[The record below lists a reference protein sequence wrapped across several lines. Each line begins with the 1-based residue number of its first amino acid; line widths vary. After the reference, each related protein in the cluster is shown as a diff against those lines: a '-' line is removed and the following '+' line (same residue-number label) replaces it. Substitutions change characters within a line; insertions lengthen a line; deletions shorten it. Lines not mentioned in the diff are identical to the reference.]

1 MVLFGSDSVLI
12 DVEPE
17 DVGHSPASSLPS
29 LPVGT
34 TPVQITEIGVD
45 NISTH

>member
-1 MVLFGSDSVLI
+1 MVLFGSDSVLF
-12 DVEPE
+12 DVE

-34 TPVQITEIGVD
+34 TPDERTEITD
-45 NISTH
+45 SR